1 MKFFIYFVFLIQ
13 FIQRVYSS
21 YKITCILVAAPKKIP
36 MLTYTIDYFL
46 NAYNYNHEGIEIE
59 EFYLVKGTEIPFP
72 EMDECAQK
80 LRDVGIQTN
89 NDTYEYEWKEGTD
102 LHNKFKNF
110 YVRFRAEFGENFWD
124 DMRYTWS
131 NKDNMINYYNYQ
143 AIDKIKKKK
152 NGYPDYLLFIED
164 DMAMKKTW
172 FVELRK
178 MLEIRDP
185 TESSLKI
192 SYLLQ
197 HPPDEN
203 GYYFHKDSCAY
214 GFFGVLLNDVQFRN
228 WDRLSH
234 FLPYGYC
241 GDQFHCMMMWWYD
254 KRIRMNQLWYHFG
267 RDKEIIP
274 RDPSYWD

>member
-1 MKFFIYFVFLIQ
+1 MNYIFILFILLNHFVKATFN
-13 FIQRVYSS
+13 
-21 YKITCILVAAPKKIP
+21 ITCILVAAPKKIP

-72 EMDECAQK
+72 EMDDCAQK
-80 LRDVGIQTN
+80 LRDVGIRTN
-89 NDTYEYEWKEGTD
+89 NDTYEYEWKEGTETFR
-102 LHNKFKNF
+102 KFEN
-110 YVRFRAEFGENFWD
+110 YWVRFRAEHAENFWKD
-124 DMRYTWS
+124 FRFKWAR
-131 NKDNMINYYNYQ
+131 KDNMINYYNYQ
-143 AIDKIKKKK
+143 AIDKIKQKK

-192 SYLLQ
+192 SYLSQ
-197 HPPDEN
+197 HQPDEN

-214 GFFGVLLNDVQFRN
+214 GFFDVLLNDVQFRN